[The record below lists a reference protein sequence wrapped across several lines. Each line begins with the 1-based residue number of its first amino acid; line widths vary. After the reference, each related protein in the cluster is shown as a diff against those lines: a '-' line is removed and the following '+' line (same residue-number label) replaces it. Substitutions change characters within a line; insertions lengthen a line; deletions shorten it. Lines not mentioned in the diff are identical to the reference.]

1 MSLLTYEKAPVADT
15 TRALENTSSTAQKTD
30 SSGAPGQAIG
40 GKRFP
45 FPRPGAATDDRDY
58 SIGFPERFP
67 LQALPVSLREIV
79 EQLAAV
85 YQTPICMP
93 AMAALAIVSAAVGKS
108 VVVKGG
114 YKDKQTRLNLYV
126 IAAAERGSGKGNIG
140 ETLAKPLH
148 GRGAALAEK
157 HRDHIASLR
166 GEVGLLKS
174 EIAKLERDSS
184 KAKSTPR
191 AEVEESLTTK
201 HHRLEEIDRESKRDV
216 TLMISDSSS
225 EALARCLADNH
236 ETLFSCSTE
245 AGSAL
250 KIALGKYTDGKGDFD
265 VLLSGYSG
273 DFVASARITR
283 GKVELKN
290 PCLALFWLV
299 QPCLLRQLCGDDEAF
314 SRGLTAR
321 PLIFDSEARRE
332 IDNRAVLEFTHADRW
347 ATLLGGILD
356 ARFLDQTE
364 PPRII
369 QATKEARDV
378 FSNFHDESVLLEREK
393 FADLT
398 GELSRWRE
406 NAIKVAGLF
415 ALIDEVDELTPDHA
429 RRGVEIVRWAAY
441 NYLSLLQSGRRQRQ
455 QERLE
460 SILGHIQE
468 AGGEINVGHLATSH
482 GINRSSLDAVIA
494 ACPGRIEIV
503 KRPQPSGKAGQPAQ
517 IVRRVAGQ
525 PAQIVRRV
533 SGKSTQSSESPTCA
547 DSVDSIDSP
556 QPTQAEPP
564 APHA

>member
-1 MSLLTYEKAPVADT
+1 MSLLPHEKAPVADT

-30 SSGAPGQAIG
+30 SSGTPGQAIG
-40 GKRFP
+40 GKSFT
-45 FPRPGAATDDRDY
+45 FPRPDAGSDDRDY
-58 SIGFPERFP
+58 SIGFPEKFP
-67 LQALPVSLREIV
+67 IQALPVSLREIV

-140 ETLAKPLH
+140 ETLARPLH
-148 GRGAALAEK
+148 DRGTAFAEK

-166 GEVGLLKS
+166 GEVGLLKF
-174 EIAKLERDSS
+174 EIARLEKKFGNATGTSR
-184 KAKSTPR
+184 TETER
-191 AEVEESLTTK
+191 ILTEK
-201 HHRLEEIDRESKRDV
+201 HLRLEEIDRDSKRDV

-225 EALARCLADNH
+225 EALARWLADNH
-236 ETLFSCSTE
+236 EALFSCSSE

-250 KIALGKYTDGKGDFD
+250 KIALGKYTDGKGDYE
-265 VLLSGYSG
+265 LLLNAYGG

-283 GKVELKN
+283 AKVELKQ
-290 PCLALFWLV
+290 PCLTLFWMV
-299 QPCLLRQLCGDDEAF
+299 QPILLRQLCGDEEAM

-332 IDNRAVLEFTHADRW
+332 LDNRAALEFTHADQW
-347 ATLLGGILD
+347 AVLVERILD
-356 ARFLDQTE
+356 FRFLDQIA

-369 QATKEARDV
+369 QASKEARDV
-378 FSNFHDESVLLEREK
+378 FSDYYDEGVLLERGK
-393 FADLT
+393 FADLK
-398 GELSRWRE
+398 GELSRWCE
-406 NAIKVAGLF
+406 NAIKVAGIF
-415 ALIDEVDELTPDHA
+415 ALIEEVGELTADHA
-429 RRGVEIVRWAAY
+429 RRGVEIVRWAGY
-441 NYLSLLQSGRRQRQ
+441 NYLSLLQGGRRQRQ
-455 QERLE
+455 KERLE

-468 AGGEINVGHLATSH
+468 AGGEINVGDLAKSH
-482 GINRSSLDAVIA
+482 GINRSYLDAVMA
-494 ACPGRIEIV
+494 ACPGSIEIV
-503 KRPQPSGKAGQPAQ
+503 KRPQPKGHAGQPAQ
-517 IVRRVAGQ
+517 IVRRVAG
-525 PAQIVRRV
+525 
-533 SGKSTQSSESPTCA
+533 KSTQSSESPPCA